1 MRFADLRPVTGIVR
15 AGIYIAFAASIVA
28 LLYLAGSF
36 VYALTHTDDLGAK
49 IATNVYRMPAL
60 EEGIAESIHE
70 SRTGA
75 VRFRLNEVYGVFT
88 WLNMPREI
96 VFAVYFHLFI
106 LWLLFFA
113 GVRELANVFEDVGA
127 GNPFALENARRLRIV
142 GLCMAGGG
150 LFKILYTVASFAVFY
165 DDVIIP
171 GARIPYRLL
180 VAQDFSLGLVFGGLV
195 VLAVSEVFRIGNR
208 LQEDQNLT
216 V

>member
-1 MRFADLRPVTGIVR
+1 MKFADLRPVTGIVR
-15 AGIYIAFAASIVA
+15 AGIYLAFAASIVV

-36 VYALTHTDDLGAK
+36 VYALTHTDDLGAN
-49 IATNVYRMPAL
+49 IASNVYLMPSF
-60 EEGIAESIHE
+60 EERIAESVHE

-75 VRFRLNEVYGVFT
+75 VRFRLHEVYGVFT

-106 LWLLFFA
+106 LWLLFFI
-113 GVRELANVFEDVGA
+113 GVRELANVFENVGA
-127 GNPFALENARRLRIV
+127 GNPFAPENARRLRIV

-150 LFKILYTVASFAVFY
+150 IFKILYTIVSFAVFY

-171 GARIPYRLL
+171 GARLPWRFIITEDLN
-180 VAQDFSLGLVFGGLV
+180 LGLIFGGFV
-195 VLAVSEVFRIGNR
+195 VLAISEVFRAGNR